1 MNGGPVRLWYKTG
14 DVTTLCELPRNGVVC
29 LDVETTGLNPRADEV
44 LQIALVRGDG
54 GPLVSRY
61 VRPEHHSCWPSAQRI
76 HGISPSML
84 EGCPSLSSLKSQIE
98 SILVDADLIVGYN
111 VDFDL
116 SFLRAAGVFLG
127 STPGFDVM
135 REFAPVAGRWNANR
149 QRYAWVSLA
158 CCAQFYGIPLRAH
171 DALEDARATLS
182 CFWAMLERD
191 SAGNRPASPRSYLD
205 VVASYSRTKNSGER
219 RAR

>member
-29 LDVETTGLNPRADEV
+29 LDVETTGLDSRADEV

-54 GPLVSRY
+54 EPLVARY
-61 VRPEHHSCWPSAQRI
+61 VRPEHHSSWSSAQRI

-84 EGCPSLSSLKSQIE
+84 EGRPSLSSLKPQIE

-116 SFLRAAGVFLG
+116 SFLREAGFFVG
-127 STPGFDVM
+127 SAPVFDVM
-135 REFAPVAGRWNANR
+135 REFAPVVGRWNANR

-158 CCAQFYGIPLRAH
+158 YCAQFYGIPLRAH
-171 DALEDARATLS
+171 NALEDARATLS

-191 SAGNRPASPRSYLD
+191 SAGRPPASSRSYLD
-205 VVASYSRTKNSGER
+205 VVASYSRAKNSGER